1 VSEST
6 TMNPKAYELI
16 AAYAANMAAAA
27 DRLHKLANHF
37 PQNKQSLLEEA
48 MRIQA
53 DRAGALKSLLLEGS
67 ATEADEEARLRPP
80 RLENRMRQKQER
92 ANHEEVVNEPRTT
105 AGDKAGRVAK
115 PKRAVV
121 VIKEAAGK
129 RIREL
134 RVEEID
140 VGLDQF
146 QVSIALDDGSSL
158 FIALTVTAVT
168 PHIQVGLDFAQS
180 VDGEGVPLE
189 YPNWLPRQWPQPR
202 NVD

>member
-1 VSEST
+1 MLDYYPFTHTFEA
-6 TMNPKAYELI
+6 PKT
-16 AAYAANMAAAA
+16 
-27 DRLHKLANHF
+27 K
-37 PQNKQSLLEEA
+37 
-48 MRIQA
+48 
-53 DRAGALKSLLLEGS
+53 KSF
-67 ATEADEEARLRPP
+67 RRPT
-80 RLENRMRQKQER
+80 RLENQTRQKHER
-92 ANHEEVVNEPRTT
+92 VNHEEVANEPRTRGGNT
-105 AGDKAGRVAK
+105 AASVAE
-115 PKRAVV
+115 PKRTVV

-180 VDGEGVPLE
+180 FDGEGVPLE
-189 YPNWLPRQWPQPR
+189 YPNWLPQPTD
-202 NVD
+202 VD

>member
-1 VSEST
+1 
-6 TMNPKAYELI
+6 MNPKAYELI

-37 PQNKQSLLEEA
+37 PENKQLLLEEA
-48 MRIQA
+48 KRIQV

-67 ATEADEEARLRPP
+67 ATEAGEEARFRPA
-80 RLENRMRQKQER
+80 RLETRRRQRDEEV
-92 ANHEEVVNEPRTT
+92 NHEEPAGEPRTREGNAA
-105 AGDKAGRVAK
+105 AGIPE

-146 QVSIALDDGSSL
+146 QVSIVLDDGSSL

-168 PHIQVGLDFAQS
+168 PHIQVGLDFARS

-202 NVD
+202 DID